1 MSQGRP
7 GSAGAIGRPTV
18 GTYKLPDKGAVM
30 AGATASSVPGAAECM
45 GAENP
50 FTSWRLHILVQE
62 AAESVS
68 S

>member
-1 MSQGRP
+1 
-7 GSAGAIGRPTV
+7 
-18 GTYKLPDKGAVM
+18 
-30 AGATASSVPGAAECM
+30 M

>member
-1 MSQGRP
+1 
-7 GSAGAIGRPTV
+7 
-18 GTYKLPDKGAVM
+18 M
-30 AGATASSVPGAAECM
+30 AGATASPVPGAAECM

-50 FTSWRLHILVQE
+50 FTSWHLHILVQE